1 VTDEED
7 WTTIENMI
15 RQLKNTCEFMIDL
28 AYSALIFGDKELAE
42 RVMDLEEYVDNLH
55 TKFELKVLELG
66 IRRKEDEKNLLGLLR
81 LGVATENLAD
91 AAAEIAD
98 VVLRGVEPHPILRMV
113 MEEAEEAV
121 MEAKIL
127 ENSSLIGKMLGEL
140 KLEEKIGVKIIAV
153 KRENIWFYNPPD
165 DFILRPGDII
175 VARGF
180 IEAKNALKRL
190 AEGAG

>member
-1 VTDEED
+1 MTAEEE
-7 WTTIENMI
+7 WTAVENMI

-42 RVMDLEEYVDNLH
+42 RVMDLEEYMDKLH
-55 TKFELKVLELG
+55 TKFELKVLEIG
-66 IRRKEDEKNLLGLLR
+66 IKRKEDKKNLLGLLR

-113 MEEAEEAV
+113 MEEAEETV
-121 MEAKIL
+121 MEATIS
-127 ENSSLIGKMLGEL
+127 ENSTLNSKMLGEI
-140 KLEEKIGVKIIAV
+140 KLDEKIGVKIIAV
-153 KRENIWFYNPPD
+153 KREDIWFYNPPD
-165 DFILRPGDII
+165 DFILRTGDII

-180 IEAKNALKRL
+180 IEAKDALKKL
-190 AEGAG
+190 AEGID